1 MTNLAIAATGLRK
14 SYGDTVVLDGVD
26 FAVPEGT
33 IFSLLG
39 PNGAGKTTAVKILS
53 TLVPPDPASGG
64 IRVGGHDLATDA
76 QAVRAA
82 IGVTGQFSA
91 VDGLITGEEN
101 MLLMADLHHLSRGEG
116 RRTAAELLERFD
128 LTDAAKKPASTY
140 SGGMKRR
147 LDLAMTLV
155 GNPRIIF
162 LDEPTTGLD
171 PRSRHNM
178 WQIIRKLVSEGAT
191 VFLTTQ
197 YLNEADELADRIA
210 VLNDGKLVAQGTA
223 EELKRLIPGGHVR
236 LRFTDPASYQSAG
249 LALRDAT
256 RDDESLALQIPSDGS
271 QRELRSILDW
281 LDFAGVEADEL
292 TVHTPDLDDVF
303 FALTGGRRPQP
314 DQGDRPMSSLSL
326 AVRDSSTMLRRNLLH
341 ARRYPSLTL
350 NLLLTPI
357 MLLLLFVYI
366 FGDAISAGIGGGDAV
381 RSDYIA
387 YVVPG
392 LLLMT
397 IGSTVVGTAVSVSN
411 DMTEGIIARFRT
423 MAIHRG
429 SVLVGHVV
437 GSVLQSIM
445 SVTLVGAVAV
455 AIGFR
460 STDATA
466 FEWLAAFGLLVI
478 FALALTWIAVGMGL
492 ISPNAEAASNNAMP
506 LILLPLLSSAFV
518 PVDSMP
524 GWFQPIA
531 EYQPFTPAIE
541 TLRGLLLGSEMG
553 HNGWLAVVW
562 CLGLAVLGY
571 FWSTSKFNRD
581 PK

>member
-1 MTNLAIAATGLRK
+1 
-14 SYGDTVVLDGVD
+14 
-26 FAVPEGT
+26 
-33 IFSLLG
+33 
-39 PNGAGKTTAVKILS
+39 
-53 TLVPPDPASGG
+53 
-64 IRVGGHDLATDA
+64 
-76 QAVRAA
+76 
-82 IGVTGQFSA
+82 
-91 VDGLITGEEN
+91 
-101 MLLMADLHHLSRGEG
+101 
-116 RRTAAELLERFD
+116 
-128 LTDAAKKPASTY
+128 
-140 SGGMKRR
+140 MKRR
-147 LDLAMTLV
+147 LDIAMTLV

-178 WQIIRKLVSEGAT
+178 WQIIRELVSDGVT

-197 YLNEADELADRIA
+197 YLDEADELADRIA
-210 VLNDGKLVAQGTA
+210 VLNDGKIAAEGTA

-236 LRFTDPASYQSAG
+236 LRFADPAAYQSAAF
-249 LALRDAT
+249 ALREVT
-256 RDDESLALQIPSDGS
+256 RDDEALSLQIPSDGS

-281 LDFAGVEADEL
+281 LDSAGIEADEL

-303 FALTGGRRPQP
+303 FALTGTAPQP
-314 DQGDRPMSSLSL
+314 ASPAAPAQGDCPMSSLSL

-366 FGDAISAGIGGGDAV
+366 FGDTMSSGIGGGPD
-381 RSDYIA
+381 RSAYIA

-423 MAIHRG
+423 MAIHRP

-445 SVTLVGAVAV
+445 SVVLVGAVAV

-466 FEWLAAFGLLVI
+466 LEWLAAFGLLVL
-478 FALALTWIAVGMGL
+478 FAMALTWIAVGMGL

-506 LILLPLLSSAFV
+506 LILLPLISSAFI

-541 TLRGLLLGSEMG
+541 TLRGLLLGSEIG

-571 FWSTSKFNRD
+571 FWSASKFNRD